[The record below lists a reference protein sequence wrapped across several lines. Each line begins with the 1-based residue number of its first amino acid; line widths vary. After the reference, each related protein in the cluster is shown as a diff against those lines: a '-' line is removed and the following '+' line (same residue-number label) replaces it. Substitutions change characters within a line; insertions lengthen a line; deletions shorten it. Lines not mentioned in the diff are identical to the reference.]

1 MIMGKLKFMTK
12 EIERA
17 FDRQGDT
24 SMKSA
29 EEIKVIA
36 KWFNPEGAGSWYCY
50 EHDKEDNTLWCFVNL
65 GMPEFAEC
73 GRVSI
78 NEMKSVRGKRFGLG
92 IERDQFFPIGKYTL
106 AEVRDT
112 IKSGGHI

>member
-1 MIMGKLKFMTK
+1 MGKLKFMTK

-29 EEIKVIA
+29 GDIKVIA
-36 KWFNPEGAGSWYCY
+36 KWFNPTGVGTWYCY
-50 EHDKEDNTLWCFVNL
+50 EYDKEDNTMWCFANL

-73 GRVSI
+73 GKVSI
-78 NEMKSVRGKRFGLG
+78 DEMKSFKDSRLGVG
-92 IERDQFFPIGKYTL
+92 IERDNFFPIGKYTL
-106 AEVRDT
+106 AEVRDK
-112 IKSGGHI
+112 IKSGGHL